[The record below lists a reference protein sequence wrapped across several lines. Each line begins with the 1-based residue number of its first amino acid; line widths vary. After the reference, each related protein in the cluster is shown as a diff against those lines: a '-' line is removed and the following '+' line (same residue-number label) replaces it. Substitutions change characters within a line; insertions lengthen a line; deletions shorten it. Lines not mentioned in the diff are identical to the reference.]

1 MLPHPNAYGVV
12 FGYQMLQKQNP
23 QLNSCMKTEVNSIT
37 KSTDRKL
44 ARMQTFV
51 LDSLGPLT
59 SVIESDNQ
67 RGSLSH
73 IEVLI
78 AVKIAVQLIGNTN
91 PQIYH
96 HCMEVTS
103 SFKKGLQEDENFKET
118 VPLLFGP
125 DFAKKSKE
133 YIDQVKTMRSAIP
146 DLNLSNSFL
155 EILTPSL
162 HFRRSDGRDR
172 PFFARIKYQSES
184 QVPHI
189 SKGGTKVK
197 HIAKII
203 FN

>member
-1 MLPHPNAYGVV
+1 MLSHPNAYGVV

-155 EILTPSL
+155 KYLLPPSTSGEVMAEIAHSL
-162 HFRRSDGRDR
+162 PESNTRVNLKSPTDQREELWSNTL
-172 PFFARIKYQSES
+172 AR
-184 QVPHI
+184 
-189 SKGGTKVK
+189 
-197 HIAKII
+197 
-203 FN
+203 